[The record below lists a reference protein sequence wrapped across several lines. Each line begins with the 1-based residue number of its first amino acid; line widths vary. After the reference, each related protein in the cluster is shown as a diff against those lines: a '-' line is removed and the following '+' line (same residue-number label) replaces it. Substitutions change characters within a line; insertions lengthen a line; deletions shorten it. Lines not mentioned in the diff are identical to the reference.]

1 MGRPVPVKARQG
13 DIRAARDVRAPEA
26 PTAMRAVEHGITV
39 DCDVLKMAD
48 RIQTNDAT
56 VRMLA
61 AIASLDPRAWVATLN
76 RTNGGEREKELNKL
90 IVSPRCARPNGY
102 FVPA

>member
-1 MGRPVPVKARQG
+1 MPVKAREA
-13 DIRAARDVRAPEA
+13 DTHAARDARAPEA

-56 VRMLA
+56 VRMLVDG
-61 AIASLDPRAWVATLN
+61 I
-76 RTNGGEREKELNKL
+76 
-90 IVSPRCARPNGY
+90 
-102 FVPA
+102 